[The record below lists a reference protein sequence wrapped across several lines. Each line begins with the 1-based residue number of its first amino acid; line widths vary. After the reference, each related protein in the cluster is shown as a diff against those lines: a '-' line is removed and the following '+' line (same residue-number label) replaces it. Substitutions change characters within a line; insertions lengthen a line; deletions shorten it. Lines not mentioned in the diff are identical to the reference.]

1 MKPRLKGALWERDGD
16 RLLLLYDIRERFTI
30 MDPDGAVETLLQLLR
45 EGGRTVDQLTVE
57 LAARDRIVSTEDVA
71 AAVELL
77 DSHRLL
83 EDEHRLSSFDEAD
96 RERYFSNLAFFE
108 SFATLERSRDDF
120 QQALRES
127 HVLVLGVGG
136 LGTNVIPHLCG
147 LGVGRLTLLDQDAVE
162 SRNFARQFLS
172 RHVDLGGRKVQVAA
186 DWVRAYDPSVKVE
199 AIDTAVRGGG
209 DVTELLDRCAPDVV
223 VAAIDTPDEVDDW
236 VNAGCVIRRVPFVR
250 AGMRVT
256 QGLVWSVEPGESACR
271 ACLQAA
277 PGRFTGD
284 GVEEELAAANLYR
297 SRTRTNRGIGP
308 VAGLLGALTA
318 FEVLRYLTRFEPP
331 AYAGRPLIIDF
342 AGGCAITQEP
352 DVPRDPA
359 CPVCGTVPAVQGTL

>member
-1 MKPRLKGALWERDGD
+1 MKPRLKDALWERDGD
-16 RLLLLYDIRERFTI
+16 RLLLVYDIRERFTI
-30 MDPDGAVETLLQLLR
+30 SDPDGAVETLLRLLR
-45 EGGRTVDQLTVE
+45 EGGRTVDQLAAE
-57 LAARDRIVSTEDVA
+57 LAALGRIVSTEDVA

-83 EDEHRLSSFDEAD
+83 EDEDRLSGFDEAG
-96 RERYFSNLAFFE
+96 RERFFSNLAFFE
-108 SFATLERSRDDF
+108 SFATLERGREEF
-120 QQALRES
+120 QRALRDS

-147 LGVGRLTLLDQDAVE
+147 LGIGRLTLLDQDAVE

-172 RHVDLGGRKVQVAA
+172 RHADIGARKVQVAA
-186 DWVRAYDPSVKVE
+186 DWVREYDPSVKVE
-199 AIDTAVRGGG
+199 AIDAAVRGAG

-236 VNAGCVIRRVPFVR
+236 VNAGCVTRRVPFVR

-256 QGLVWSVEPGESACR
+256 QGLVWSVEPGQSACR
-271 ACLQAA
+271 ACLQAVS
-277 PGRFTGD
+277 GRLTGD
-284 GVEEELAAANLYR
+284 GVEEEFAAATLYR
-297 SRTRTNRGIGP
+297 SRTTRTNRGIGP
-308 VAGLLGALTA
+308 VAGLLGALSA

-352 DVPRDPA
+352 DVARDPD
-359 CPVCGTVPAVQGTL
+359 CPVCGGVR